1 MTRRR
6 ISCHQSSQPKQIQWG
21 TEEKQENKY
30 QNINNTIKK
39 RKRNKYYSS
48 CTVCHVHAFL
58 HAFFAHFWIWTIRG
72 FVRAL
77 HCMNKSK
84 RWHTKRWNWTKQ
96 QSFEK
101 AQRTHFTPDRAW
113 GSEPYHLSFISSGLL
128 LWVCAGCLWCVCFA
142 YIAYCLCV
150 CMCVCVCV
158 YVTVYHFCVYVLRV
172 VTRVCVCVYVL

>member
-48 CTVCHVHAFL
+48 CTVCHNSHVHAFL

-150 CMCVCVCV
+150 CMCVCVII
-158 YVTVYHFCVYVLRV
+158 YIRLDK
-172 VTRVCVCVYVL
+172 